1 MAGGFMNV
9 RCLFVALSISGA
21 GAPIVLGEASVEGRV
36 ELPKSK
42 SAPVMAKRYEIV
54 TNGGVLGTNPPLAVV
69 YLDGSFSK
77 PGALPTKQVAQ
88 KDLTFVP
95 ALLPVQAGTKVE
107 FPNLEKDTYH
117 NIFSYSPAKRFDLGR
132 YRPDEKPVPSQV
144 FDVPGLVTLRCDIHE
159 HMRGL
164 ILVLATPHFTTTDE
178 NGHFR
183 LSGLPAGHYTLKA
196 WVDSRT
202 TREHPV
208 DLKSG
213 STLHVDFPANP

>member
-1 MAGGFMNV
+1 MRRALICFALIAGSV
-9 RCLFVALSISGA
+9 PAA
-21 GAPIVLGEASVEGRV
+21 YPQASVEGRV
-36 ELPKSK
+36 DLPKTK

-54 TNGGVLGTNPPLAVV
+54 TTGGVLATNPPLAVV
-69 YLDGSFSK
+69 YLEGPFDK
-77 PGALPTKQVAQ
+77 PAKLPTKEVAQ
-88 KDLTFVP
+88 KDFAFVP
-95 ALLPVQAGTKVE
+95 ALLPIQIGTKVE

-132 YRPDEKPVPSQV
+132 YRPDEKPVPSQM

-164 ILVLATPHFTTTDE
+164 ILVLATPHFATTDE
-178 NGHFR
+178 NGRFR
-183 LSGLPAGHYTLKA
+183 LSGLPTGHYTLKA
-196 WVDSRT
+196 WIDSRT
-202 TREHPV
+202 TREQAV

>member
-1 MAGGFMNV
+1 M
-9 RCLFVALSISGA
+9 RQLLWLTLLFSAANISFGQASI
-21 GAPIVLGEASVEGRV
+21 EGRV
-36 ELPKSK
+36 ELPKAI

-54 TNGGVLGTNPPLAVV
+54 TSGGVLATNPPLAVV
-69 YLDGSFSK
+69 YLEGPVSK

-88 KDLTFVP
+88 KDLSFVP

-178 NGHFR
+178 NGRFR
-183 LSGLPAGHYTLKA
+183 LNGLPAGHYTLKA

-213 STLHVDFPANP
+213 STLHVDFP